1 MARIQTFNKIAAE
14 GIALL
19 EARGHQVGPDVHD
32 PDGILVRSAKL
43 QDITFGPS
51 LRGIARAGAGVNNV
65 PVSRCT
71 EEGVVVFNTPG
82 SNANSVKELV
92 VAGLM
97 LSSRKIIEGCQWV
110 QTLDP
115 AKVDVGKEVE
125 AGKSAFGGP
134 EIAGKRLGVIGLG
147 AIGVMVANAGISLG
161 MEVAGYDPYLSVNS
175 AWGLSRSVLRATSLE
190 ALLADCDYIS
200 IHVPLNDE
208 TRGVIN
214 ADRLNKTKKGA
225 RFLNFS
231 RDALVDDQAMV
242 KALKDGTISTYVT
255 DFPTAALLGNPG
267 VIAIPHLG
275 ASTPEAETNSAIMA
289 AQQLADFLEQGNIK
303 HSVNFPECIMD
314 GNGGDRI
321 ILANKNVPNMV
332 SRITTIL
339 AEAELNISD
348 MLNRHRDDLAYNIID
363 VDQTI
368 SAATVEKLQAIDG
381 VVMAR
386 VVPGGAG

>member
-43 QDITFGPS
+43 HDITFGPS

-110 QTLDP
+110 QSLDP
-115 AKVDVGKEVE
+115 AAVDVGKEVE

-161 MEVAGYDPYLSVNS
+161 MEVSGYDPYLSVNS

-190 ALLADCDYIS
+190 ALLAECDYVS

-208 TRGVIN
+208 TRGLIN
-214 ADRLNKTKKGA
+214 TARLEKTKPGA

-242 KALKDGTISTYVT
+242 EALTKGHIAAYVT
-255 DFPTAALLGNPG
+255 DFPTATLLGTPG

-289 AQQLADFLEQGNIK
+289 AQELADFLEQGNIRN
-303 HSVNFPECIMD
+303 SVNFPECIMD

-339 AEAELNISD
+339 AEAGLNISD

-363 VDQTI
+363 VDETI

-386 VVPGGAG
+386 VVPGGAC